1 MKKNLPKLPN
11 NAIIKFVKSSK
22 IILLNSANLLAV
34 KSDHRNY
41 HYHLN
46 QNKQQTNPNQ
56 PFSLLHL
63 LDSRYKYLL
72 TKSTL
77 KIPLSCS
84 KSIQKFKQLWSKSQ
98 ETCFCLKKKSK
109 KTLWFKKYTS
119 KNWTANELKIENLDR
134 KSTNIE
140 TDKENSPELEQTDI
154 LRKVRHKKESLK
166 SQSTKFIMPQ
176 GSLDLNLGCQE
187 EVQVSYLVTITIL
200 LRTISLQ
207 VMKVRQR

>member
-1 MKKNLPKLPN
+1 
-11 NAIIKFVKSSK
+11 
-22 IILLNSANLLAV
+22 
-34 KSDHRNY
+34 
-41 HYHLN
+41 
-46 QNKQQTNPNQ
+46 
-56 PFSLLHL
+56 
-63 LDSRYKYLL
+63 
-72 TKSTL
+72 
-77 KIPLSCS
+77 
-84 KSIQKFKQLWSKSQ
+84 
-98 ETCFCLKKKSK
+98 LKKKSK